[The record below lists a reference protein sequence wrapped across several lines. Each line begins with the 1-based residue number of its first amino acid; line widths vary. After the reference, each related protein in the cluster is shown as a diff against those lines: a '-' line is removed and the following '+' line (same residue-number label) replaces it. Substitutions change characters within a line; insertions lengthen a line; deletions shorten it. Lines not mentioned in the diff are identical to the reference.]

1 MFIFMFYKNDGLS
14 QFSSNRF
21 KQLKFFLSIL
31 LSLFIIRISALWVS
45 GFLGCIFLPVSVFAV
60 GCDLCEGI
68 FIIRGAP
75 SSSG

>member
-1 MFIFMFYKNDGLS
+1 MVCENDGFS
-14 QFSSNRF
+14 HFSSNRF

-31 LSLFIIRISALWVS
+31 LSLFFIRVSALWVS
-45 GFLGCIFLPVSVFAV
+45 DFWVAYFFAV

-68 FIIRGAP
+68 FIIGGAP